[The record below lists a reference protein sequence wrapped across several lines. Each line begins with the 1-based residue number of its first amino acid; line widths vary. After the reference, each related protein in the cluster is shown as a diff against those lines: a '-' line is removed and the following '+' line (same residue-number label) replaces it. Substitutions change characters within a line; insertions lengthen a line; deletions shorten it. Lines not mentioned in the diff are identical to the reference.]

1 MLPHPLHEAA
11 LAVARE
17 TGDWR
22 AEGVHRANLG
32 GVLCSLGSHALAVD
46 ELTAAL
52 ALSRVVGDQE
62 GECARLG
69 SLGIA
74 HSCLGKSTA
83 AIRFYTAA
91 LTLSR
96 RLGLPSSATHFANL
110 NELLLADQRRTHQR
124 QSARSSGSPIHVGA
138 GDAGAS
144 PRLEA

>member
-1 MLPHPLHEAA
+1 
-11 LAVARE
+11 VARE

-32 GVLCSLGSHALAVD
+32 GVLCSLGSHARAVD

-124 QSARSSGSPIHVGA
+124 QSARSSGSPTHVGA